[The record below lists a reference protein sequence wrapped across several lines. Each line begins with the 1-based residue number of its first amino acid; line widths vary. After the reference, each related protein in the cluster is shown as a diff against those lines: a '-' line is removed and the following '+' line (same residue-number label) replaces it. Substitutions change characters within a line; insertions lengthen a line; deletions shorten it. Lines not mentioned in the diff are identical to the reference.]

1 MCCSMSINQHTQGLV
16 TMKLSKIISDIALG
30 NSYNSK
36 ALEKCLNMNLILKL
50 QYRNAIQRYLNGSHS
65 HSDSMLLQDISVALH
80 KIGA

>member
-1 MCCSMSINQHTQGLV
+1 MR
-16 TMKLSKIISDIALG
+16 LSKIISDIALG